1 MSRIAGLFG
10 GSARSTSAPTHNRE
24 GYPAWSRPLAEQYLQ
39 ALLTNTLG
47 QTFYASQRELVAE
60 AGALHDAM
68 LAEDPEFV
76 SRALVYARTRGYMR
90 SQPLYGLAKLAGLPP
105 AGTLFESAFGE
116 VVRTPGDLMDFAT
129 LVRALR
135 GSEGGRRIK
144 RVAGRW
150 LSERLTEYWVL
161 KYGAER
167 RAGYALADLVRLYH
181 PHRGARLPLYDH
193 LLGKKT
199 DLAALPQ
206 HRAFSRL
213 AAAESDAERAHAIT
227 EGRLPHEVVTPF
239 ARRSPKVWSALAAEM
254 PALALLR
261 HLATLER
268 HGVIEAVRPI
278 VERKLGDAR
287 ALAGAKILPFRF
299 LQAADKV
306 RMPWLKDVL
315 RGAVELSL
323 GSVPR
328 VRGRTAVMVDRS
340 GSMSG
345 THVQTAAL
353 FGLCLLRQARLDG
366 RFLLFDDRLEEPAVS
381 LKDSLLTQ
389 AQAITARGGTDTALP
404 LRTLLEERDWV
415 DNVILITDE
424 QQNTGSPFLDVLDA
438 YRRKVNAEVK
448 VFVLV
453 VAPYRGALLPPDPL
467 TWYLYGW
474 SEQAL
479 DFIALASEGW
489 GGMVEHIGRRP
500 H

>member
-1 MSRIAGLFG
+1 
-10 GSARSTSAPTHNRE
+10 
-24 GYPAWSRPLAEQYLQ
+24 
-39 ALLTNTLG
+39 
-47 QTFYASQRELVAE
+47 
-60 AGALHDAM
+60 
-68 LAEDPEFV
+68 
-76 SRALVYARTRGYMR
+76 
-90 SQPLYGLAKLAGLPP
+90 
-105 AGTLFESAFGE
+105 
-116 VVRTPGDLMDFAT
+116 
-129 LVRALR
+129 
-135 GSEGGRRIK
+135 
-144 RVAGRW
+144 
-150 LSERLTEYWVL
+150 
-161 KYGAER
+161 
-167 RAGYALADLVRLYH
+167 
-181 PHRGARLPLYDH
+181 
-193 LLGKKT
+193 
-199 DLAALPQ
+199 
-206 HRAFSRL
+206 
-213 AAAESDAERAHAIT
+213 
-227 EGRLPHEVVTPF
+227 
-239 ARRSPKVWSALAAEM
+239 
-254 PALALLR
+254 
-261 HLATLER
+261 
-268 HGVIEAVRPI
+268 
-278 VERKLGDAR
+278 
-287 ALAGAKILPFRF
+287 
-299 LQAADKV
+299 
-306 RMPWLKDVL
+306 
-315 RGAVELSL
+315 
-323 GSVPR
+323 
-328 VRGRTAVMVDRS
+328 MVDRS